1 MELKGT
7 IVKIGDIEHISDK
20 FSKREIVIETSGEYP
35 QKISC
40 QVSNKTIALFDG
52 KSAGEEVTAHI
63 NIRGREHKDKYYN
76 TIEIWKIN

>member
-20 FSKREIVIETSGEYP
+20 FSKREIVIQTSGEYP

-40 QVSNKTIALFDG
+40 QVSNAKNNLFDNY
-52 KSAGEEVTAHI
+52 SVGEEVTAHI
-63 NIRGREHKDKYYN
+63 NIRGREQNGKYYN

>member
-20 FSKREIVIETSGEYP
+20 FSKREIVIKTADQYP
-35 QKISC
+35 QFISC
-40 QVSNKTIALFDG
+40 QLTNKNIGLFDN
-52 KSAGEEVTAHI
+52 KSVGEEVTAHI
-63 NIRGREHKDKYYN
+63 NIRGREHNGKYYN

>member
-7 IVKIGDIEHISDK
+7 IVKIGDIEYISDK
-20 FSKREIVIETSGEYP
+20 FSKREIVIETFGEYP

-40 QVSNKTIALFDG
+40 QVSNKTIDLFNS

-63 NIRGREHKDKYYN
+63 NIRGREHKEKYYN